1 MKLYYTPGACSMAAH
16 IALREAGLDFDLEK
30 VDLAKKTTDQGNDYA
45 AINPKGYVPALQLNN
60 GELLTECGVIIQYVA
75 DQKPGS
81 GLAPAAGSMER
92 YRLME
97 LIHFIST
104 ELHKNFSVMFKP
116 DTPDAMRKTTMETI
130 GKRLGT
136 MNEKLAGHDYLL
148 GSKFSVAD
156 GYLAT
161 VLNWT
166 NFLKM
171 DLSPWPNLAAF
182 LGRVM
187 SRPKVQETLKA
198 EGLA

>member
-45 AINPKGYVPALQLNN
+45 AINPKGYVPALRLND

-116 DTPDAMRKTTMETI
+116 DTPDAMRKSTMETI

-136 MNEKLAGHDYLL
+136 MNEKLAGRDYLL

-171 DLSPWPNLAAF
+171 DLSPWPNLAGF